1 MSLTS
6 GLDVARSSLAVSAE
20 QTALVSRN
28 VARAGDAGASRKI
41 ANIVTAP
48 DGGVRL
54 ASITRV
60 TDSALFNN
68 MLAATSDASGQ
79 QVIVAALDRFDE
91 TIGDPE
97 QDTSPAALIGK
108 LNDALQTYA
117 TMPQDAVRAQQVVS
131 TAGQLATALNDAT
144 TLVQQVRSEADAD
157 IADGVDRLNTL
168 LSRFETVNN
177 AIIKGTMSGA
187 DVTDDLDLRDQILA
201 SISEQIGIRTVSRTN
216 NDMAI
221 YTDSGVTLFETRPR
235 TVTFSPTLSYSAN
248 TTGNAVY
255 ADGVPIT
262 GNGGMAASTGRL
274 VSLTTV
280 RDSLAVTYQSQL
292 DEIARGLIEAFAESD
307 QSSSSLPDVPGLF
320 TYPGAPAMPASG
332 TVLTGLAGSIK
343 VNPTIDLRQGGDPAR
358 LRDGGAGDPG
368 NPAYVYN
375 STGAAGFTQRLQELL
390 SGLSAQRAFDP
401 AAQAS
406 PSASLVGF
414 AASSASWLE
423 ETRKTASNEA
433 DYQTA
438 LLQRTSSALSK
449 ATGVNLDEEMTILL
463 DLERSYQAS
472 TKLISTID
480 EMFGALLA
488 AVG

>member
-1 MSLTS
+1 
-6 GLDVARSSLAVSAE
+6 
-20 QTALVSRN
+20 
-28 VARAGDAGASRKI
+28 
-41 ANIVTAP
+41 
-48 DGGVRL
+48 
-54 ASITRV
+54 
-60 TDSALFNN
+60 
-68 MLAATSDASGQ
+68 
-79 QVIVAALDRFDE
+79 
-91 TIGDPE
+91 
-97 QDTSPAALIGK
+97 
-108 LNDALQTYA
+108 
-117 TMPQDAVRAQQVVS
+117 VVS

-144 TLVQQVRSEADAD
+144 SLVQQVRSEADAD

-177 AIIKGTMSGA
+177 AIIKGTRSGA

-201 SISEQIGIRTVSRTN
+201 GISEQIGIRTVSRAN

-235 TVTFSPTLSYSAN
+235 TVTFSPTLSYSAG
-248 TTGNAVY
+248 TSGNAVY

-280 RDSLAVTYQSQL
+280 RDSIATTYQSQL

-307 QSSSSLPDVPGLF
+307 QSASSLPDVPGLF
-320 TYPGAPAMPASG
+320 TYPGAPAMPPSG
-332 TVLTGLAGSIK
+332 AVLTGLAGSIK
-343 VNPTIDLRQGGDPAR
+343 INPTIDLRQGGDPTR

-375 STGAAGFTQRLQELL
+375 STGAAGFTERLQELL

-423 ETRKTASNEA
+423 ETRKTANNEA